1 MKIRTKLVLLLST
14 ALVVTTGFSTY
25 LRLRWTR
32 ARLEERLL
40 ESARETADAISV
52 ELQKRLTPDTDS
64 DERVGVELA
73 EVMRRHPVVAD
84 LEWAPDSDEDVSKT
98 FSLAP
103 SMDEPLVKK
112 RPRNS
117 HVRTDRVRR
126 EDLRRA
132 LYDHGQSTRLP
143 GQRTIEPLWRTPDR
157 MESSRWPSRA
167 VSGFGSPSAQA
178 HIVRAGSRGN
188 QRVYEVRVP
197 VDPDGPLR
205 GELTIAVTREPIEQ
219 LIRTEKISS
228 VLITGAAILVLV
240 VLTTIIV
247 NRVVGRP
254 VSELEQAMTRVEGG
268 ALAERV
274 EPRRSDEVGALSRGF
289 NAMLGRLAAADAEIR
304 AFNRRLAEEV
314 AAATA
319 DLARKNDA
327 LGQLNRLL
335 VEMRQEL
342 GDKERLAALGQ
353 LAAQLAHEIGTPL
366 GSVSGHLQ
374 LALSRRDLP
383 PALEERLQVA
393 GREIERISK
402 IVRDYLDSTR
412 PVAPA
417 RVPVRVDKVV
427 DEALGIIIGVEGGT
441 QAAAQVV
448 IEKKLEAAFGPIETD
463 PGLLRQILLNLFTNA
478 TDAVTAF
485 GGSPGAGHIWVHA
498 ERRSGFLELTVRDDG
513 IGIAPE
519 DAARIFEPFYTT
531 KGRGKGT
538 GLGLA
543 ICRELTTALGG
554 QLTVESAPG
563 HGSTFRLLLP
573 TATTLG
579 AEKAEMVG

>member
-14 ALVVTTGFSTY
+14 ALVVTTGLSTY

-32 ARLEERLL
+32 TRLEERLRD
-40 ESARETADAISV
+40 SARETADAISA
-52 ELQKRLTPDTDS
+52 ELQKRLTPETDTD
-64 DERVGVELA
+64 EEVGVELA

-84 LEWAPDSDEDVSKT
+84 LEWAPDSDEEVSKT
-98 FSLAP
+98 FSLTP
-103 SMDEPLVKK
+103 NMDEPVVKK
-112 RPRNS
+112 KPRNS
-117 HVRTDRVRR
+117 RTRSDRARR
-126 EDLRRA
+126 EDFRRA
-132 LYDHGQSTRLP
+132 LYDHGQSTRRP
-143 GQRTIEPLWRTPDR
+143 GQRITEPQWRTFDR

-167 VSGFGSPSAQA
+167 VLGFGAQTAQA
-178 HIVRAGSRGN
+178 HTVRAGSRGN
-188 QRVYEVRVP
+188 QPVYEVRVP

-228 VLITGAAILVLV
+228 MLITSGAILILV
-240 VLTTIIV
+240 VLTMLIV
-247 NRVVGRP
+247 DRVVGRP

-268 ALAERV
+268 ALTERV
-274 EPRRSDEVGALSRGF
+274 EARRSDEVGALSRGF
-289 NAMLGRLAAADAEIR
+289 NAMLGRLAGADAEIR
-304 AFNRRLAEEV
+304 AFNRRLADEV
-314 AAATA
+314 AAATT
-319 DLARKNDA
+319 DLARKNEA

-374 LALSRRDLP
+374 LALSRRDLS
-383 PALEERLQVA
+383 PALHERLQVA

-417 RVPVRVDKVV
+417 RVPVQVDKVV
-427 DEALGIIIGVEGGT
+427 DEALGIVVGLEGRT
-441 QAAAQVV
+441 RVAAQVT
-448 IEKKLEAAFGPIETD
+448 IEKRLEAAAGTVDTD
-463 PGLLRQILLNLFTNA
+463 PGLLRQILINLLTNA
-478 TDAVTAF
+478 TDAVAVS
-485 GGSPGAGHIWVHA
+485 GAPPGAGHISVAA
-498 ERRSGFLELTVRDDG
+498 EERAGFLELAVRDDG

-543 ICRELTTALGG
+543 ICRELATALGG
-554 QLTVESAPG
+554 RLTVESAPG
-563 HGSTFRLLLP
+563 LGSTFRLLLP
-573 TATTLG
+573 LA
-579 AEKAEMVG
+579 AAPRAEMA